1 MRGILRWIAAGGV
14 AAFFFFSW
22 ILQLL
27 WNSILFS
34 QLQLVP
40 VHVTYWQSAG
50 LWFFVTILFAWT
62 GFASTP
68 RRRFSTLGGSDWRRL
83 GDRIERKVKA
93 RISDWSATSD
103 HDLEDRIE
111 ARIKHGFSKWVGVG
125 EDMDWDD
132 LGEHIERKIK
142 RHLRD
147 WLNEDS

>member
-1 MRGILRWIAAGGV
+1 MRGLFRLIAAGGV

-27 WNSILFS
+27 WNSILFE

-40 VHVTYWQSAG
+40 TQANYWQAAG
-50 LWFFVTILFAWT
+50 LWFFVIILFAWT
-62 GFASTP
+62 GFGVRPRSWIRAS
-68 RRRFSTLGGSDWRRL
+68 RRSDWDRF

-93 RISDWSATSD
+93 RVSQWADSPD
-103 HDLEDRIE
+103 HDLEEELE
-111 ARIKHGFSKWVGVG
+111 ARIKRGFSRWVDTD

-142 RHLRD
+142 RNLRE
-147 WLNEDS
+147 WLDED